1 MCLLQTRKGRDGS
14 RRIPSLLIY
23 FNKVRVFQKAKG
35 SHLPQCGWDLPTA
48 SPNLLFPYNSIR
60 PTDGSTQPASSFSRP
75 FRSPSSLTASAGEE
89 GSHPSQPP
97 QPQFSPFHWAPRRLP
112 SVRPSSDP
120 SLPHSTFWMFTNSAA
135 SVFSFIF
142 TALTWSSSWADSPW
156 GWCPDLFS
164 WDARGH
170 PSRWWAGKREWAA
183 SELFLRKT
191 HS

>member
-60 PTDGSTQPASSFSRP
+60 PTDGSTQPASSFSWP
-75 FRSPSSLTASAGEE
+75 FPSPSSLTASAGEE

-97 QPQFSPFHWAPRRLP
+97 QPQFSPFRWAPRRLP
-112 SVRPSSDP
+112 SVWP
-120 SLPHSTFWMFTNSAA
+120 SLTNPCPTAPSGC
-135 SVFSFIF
+135 SQIVWLCIF
-142 TALTWSSSWADSPW
+142 LYFYCTHLVVQ
-156 GWCPDLFS
+156 L
-164 WDARGH
+164 
-170 PSRWWAGKREWAA
+170 SR
-183 SELFLRKT
+183 
-191 HS
+191 